1 MCESSSNLWSIILII
16 DKYLN
21 FVKHLL
27 IQKVLLS
34 RHRQISM
41 MESVLETATN
51 KQEKKLKGD
60 KKENNNTIQVH
71 K

>member
-1 MCESSSNLWSIILII
+1 
-16 DKYLN
+16 
-21 FVKHLL
+21 
-27 IQKVLLS
+27 
-34 RHRQISM
+34 